1 MQALWREDPCASKK
15 TLLPDME
22 EALHWMAE
30 HSAQEVIA
38 FREQVI
44 SRIESMAA
52 EFHATGA
59 CSSWFAECDPD
70 IEAVAKDVNGPL
82 FQALIQAAKHS
93 DESCPELFRKG
104 APLYGLLERAGI
116 GEPLECE
123 LGGQDDLRGDCMRL
137 RSRACVRVYLALA
150 LSAGTTC
157 PSLGTSRQMTM
168 RRSSCGSHV
177 RTHSWGGCP
186 CRCQQSTAISQM
198 LECSPG
204 SAWNRASGLSLR
216 AVCAHRYATLWFF
229 CRPDGSTK
237 VRPVD
242 HFSYSAEGGRSR
254 KKRKASSVNGHTAVP
269 EQIVHDHLDDLA
281 EAMRLFLKQNG
292 APPSLWKLDVDSAFR
307 RVPLAKEHQWAAAV
321 AFKYRGQVSELLCA
335 LLRRS
340 LRLFLHLHETYVSTH
355 KSSPFGAT
363 SSVHTW
369 ERVGAAMA
377 VFARRLL
384 HLPVLRYVDDYFSLD
399 RSSKRHT
406 ARFSLH
412 LGYVLQAGV
421 RRARHALHGQVGASS
436 AWFHGSGRAK
446 NGVWPEAGDPWDSGG
461 TWC

>member
-1 MQALWREDPCASKK
+1 MS
-15 TLLPDME
+15 LLGHLKADDYE
-22 EALHWMAE
+22 E
-30 HSAQEVIA
+30 
-38 FREQVI
+38 
-44 SRIESMAA
+44 
-52 EFHATGA
+52 
-59 CSSWFAECDPD
+59 
-70 IEAVAKDVNGPL
+70 
-82 FQALIQAAKHS
+82 
-93 DESCPELFRKG
+93 EL
-104 APLYGLLERAGI
+104 
-116 GEPLECE
+116 
-123 LGGQDDLRGDCMRL
+123 MRL
-137 RSRACVRVYLALA
+137 TCADAQLGRMSMPVPAVDCDLTDVRVQPRFSVEQGLRFEFASRL
-150 LSAGTTC
+150 C
-157 PSLGTSRQMTM
+157 PPL
-168 RRSSCGSHV
+168 CD
-177 RTHSWGGCP
+177 
-186 CRCQQSTAISQM
+186 
-198 LECSPG
+198 
-204 SAWNRASGLSLR
+204 
-216 AVCAHRYATLWFF
+216 TLFF

-436 AWFHGSGRAK
+436 AWSHGSGRAK